1 MSERTEQLPLAK
13 PDLSGRESELVAE
26 VIASGRLSLGPM
38 QDRFEKG
45 FAAWLGVDDAVAVSS
60 GTAALHLCVR
70 ALGWGAGDR
79 VVTTPFTFVASAN
92 SLLYEGVEPIFADV
106 DPVTLCIDP
115 DQIESALDESTV
127 GVLPVHIFGWPAAMP
142 EIERIASSHGLG
154 ILEDACQALG
164 SVCSDGR
171 MVGSRGNASIFA
183 FYANKQLTTGEGG
196 MVIPADAKAADLAR
210 SERNQG
216 RAADMDTVDHER
228 LGFNYRLSEIA
239 SAIGVAQMERLDS
252 LLAERERVA
261 DLYAEA
267 LKGIGGA
274 PAGEGD
280 FDGLLLPCADRG
292 SEHRSWFVY
301 PVRVPTGT
309 DVAAVARAL
318 TEEGVSAK
326 PYLPCVHLLP
336 DYRERFG
343 SREGLCPNAEAASR
357 RSLAL
362 PFHGGMSPEEVER
375 AALTLQRVL
384 ERGGGDG

>member
-115 DQIESALDESTV
+115 DQIESALDDSTV

-252 LLAERERVA
+252 LLADRQRVA

-309 DVAAVARAL
+309 DVVAVARAL
-318 TEEGVSAK
+318 TGEGVSAK

>member
-1 MSERTEQLPLAK
+1 MNESTGQMPLAK

-38 QDRFEKG
+38 QDRFERE

-70 ALGWGAGDR
+70 ALGWSDGDR

-92 SLLYEGVEPIFADV
+92 SLLYEGVEPVFVDV
-106 DPVTLCIDP
+106 DPITLCIDP
-115 DQIESALDESTV
+115 DQIESHLDPATV
-127 GVLPVHIFGWPAAMP
+127 GILPVHIFGWPAAMP
-142 EIERIASSHGLG
+142 EIEKIASARDLG

-171 MVGSRGNASIFA
+171 MVGARGNASIFA

-196 MVIPADAKAADLAR
+196 MVIPADRKAAELAR

-239 SAIGVAQMERLDS
+239 SAIGVAQMERLDY
-252 LLAERERVA
+252 LLTERKRVA
-261 DLYAEA
+261 DLYAETMR
-267 LKGIGGA
+267 GIGGA

-280 FDGLLLPCADRG
+280 FDGLVLPCTDRG
-292 SEHRSWFVY
+292 KEHRSWFVY
-301 PVRVPTGT
+301 PVRIPTGI
-309 DVAAVARAL
+309 DVVAVARAL
-318 TEEGVSAK
+318 TDDGVSAK

-343 SREGLCPNAEAASR
+343 SREGLCPNAEDASR

-362 PFHGGMSPEEVER
+362 PFHGGMQQEDVER
-375 AALTLQRVL
+375 AVSTLARVL
-384 ERGGGDG
+384 ERGVGEG

>member
-1 MSERTEQLPLAK
+1 VSERTEQLPLAK

-309 DVAAVARAL
+309 DVVAVARAL
-318 TEEGVSAK
+318 TGEGVSAK

>member
-115 DQIESALDESTV
+115 GQIESALDESTV

-309 DVAAVARAL
+309 DVVAVARAL
-318 TEEGVSAK
+318 TGEGVSAK

>member
-1 MSERTEQLPLAK
+1 MSERTEQMPLAK

-309 DVAAVARAL
+309 DVVAVARAL
-318 TEEGVSAK
+318 TGEGVSAK

>member
-309 DVAAVARAL
+309 DVVAVARAL
-318 TEEGVSAK
+318 TGEGVSAK

>member
-1 MSERTEQLPLAK
+1 MSERTEQMPLAK

-92 SLLYEGVEPIFADV
+92 SLLYEGVEPVFADV

-115 DQIESALDESTV
+115 DQIESALDSSTV

-196 MVIPADAKAADLAR
+196 MVIPADAKAAELAR

-261 DLYAEA
+261 DLYADA

-301 PVRVPTGT
+301 PVRVPTGM
-309 DVAAVARAL
+309 DVVAVARAL

>member
-1 MSERTEQLPLAK
+1 MSERTEQMPLAK

-38 QDRFEKG
+38 QDRFEKD

-92 SLLYEGVEPIFADV
+92 SLLYEGVEPVFADV

-196 MVIPADAKAADLAR
+196 MVIPADAKAAELAR

-309 DVAAVARAL
+309 DVVAVARAL
-318 TEEGVSAK
+318 TGEGVSAK

>member
-115 DQIESALDESTV
+115 DQIESALDDSTV

-196 MVIPADAKAADLAR
+196 MVIPADAKAAELAR

-252 LLAERERVA
+252 LLADRQRVA

>member
-1 MSERTEQLPLAK
+1 MTGGAEQLPLAK
-13 PDLSGRESELVAE
+13 PDLTGRESELVAE

-38 QDRFEKG
+38 QERFERD

-70 ALGWGAGDR
+70 ALGWSGGDR

-92 SLLYEGVEPIFADV
+92 SLLYEGAEPVFVDV
-106 DPVTLCIDP
+106 DPITLCIDP
-115 DQIESALDESTV
+115 DQIESSLDPATV

-142 EIERIASSHGLG
+142 EIEQIASKHGLG

-164 SVCSDGR
+164 SVCSDGTK
-171 MVGSRGNASIFA
+171 VGARGNAAIFA

-196 MVIPADAKAADLAR
+196 MVIPRDAEAAELAR

-239 SAIGVAQMERLDS
+239 SAIGVAQMERLDH
-252 LLAERERVA
+252 LLDERQRVA

-267 LKGIGGA
+267 LKGIGGS

-280 FDGLLLPCADRG
+280 FEGLLLPCADRG
-292 SEHRSWFVY
+292 NEHRSWFVY

-309 DVAAVARAL
+309 DVVAVARAL

-326 PYLPCVHLLP
+326 PYLPWVHLLP

-343 SREGLCPNAEAASR
+343 SREGLCPNAEAAYK

-362 PFHGGMSPEEVER
+362 PFHGGMTAEEVER
-375 AALTLQRVL
+375 AALTLHRVL
-384 ERGGGDG
+384 EREGGDD

>member
-1 MSERTEQLPLAK
+1 MSERTEQMPLAK

-196 MVIPADAKAADLAR
+196 MVIPADAKAAELAR

-252 LLAERERVA
+252 LLADRQRVA

-267 LKGIGGA
+267 LKGIGAA

>member
-1 MSERTEQLPLAK
+1 MSEGTEQLPLAK

-38 QDRFEKG
+38 QERFERD

-70 ALGWGAGDR
+70 ALGWSGGDR

-92 SLLYEGVEPIFADV
+92 SLLYEGVEPVFVDV
-106 DPVTLCIDP
+106 DPITLCIDP
-115 DQIESALDESTV
+115 DQIESSLDPATV

-142 EIERIASSHGLG
+142 EIERIASTHGLG

-164 SVCSDGR
+164 SVCSDGTK
-171 MVGSRGNASIFA
+171 VGARGNASIFA

-196 MVIPADAKAADLAR
+196 MVIPADAEAAELAR

-239 SAIGVAQMERLDS
+239 SAIGVAQMERLDH
-252 LLAERERVA
+252 LLDERQRVA
-261 DLYAEA
+261 DLYTGA
-267 LKGIGGA
+267 LKGIGGN

-309 DVAAVARAL
+309 DVVAVARAL
-318 TEEGVSAK
+318 TEEGISAK

-343 SREGLCPNAEAASR
+343 SREGLCPNAEAASK

-362 PFHGGMSPEEVER
+362 PFHGGMTAEEVER
-375 AALTLQRVL
+375 AALTLRLVL
-384 ERGGGDG
+384 EREGGDA

>member
-1 MSERTEQLPLAK
+1 MPLAK

-92 SLLYEGVEPIFADV
+92 SLLYEGVEPVFADV

-115 DQIESALDESTV
+115 DQIESALDSSTV

-196 MVIPADAKAADLAR
+196 MVIPADAKAAELAR

-261 DLYAEA
+261 DLYADA

-301 PVRVPTGT
+301 PVRVPTGM
-309 DVAAVARAL
+309 DVVAVARAL

>member
-1 MSERTEQLPLAK
+1 MSERTEQMPLAK

-115 DQIESALDESTV
+115 DQIETALDSSTV

-252 LLAERERVA
+252 LLADRQRVA

-267 LKGIGGA
+267 LKGIGAA

-309 DVAAVARAL
+309 DVVAVARAL
-318 TEEGVSAK
+318 TGEGVSAK

>member
-1 MSERTEQLPLAK
+1 MSEPTEQMPLAK
-13 PDLSGRESELVAE
+13 PDLSGREAELVAE

-38 QDRFEKG
+38 QEQFERD
-45 FAAWLGVDDAVAVSS
+45 FAGWLGVPDAVAVSS

-70 ALGWGAGDR
+70 ALGWDRGDQ
-79 VVTTPFTFVASAN
+79 VITTPFTFVASAN
-92 SLLYEGVEPIFADV
+92 CLLYEGVEPVFADV
-106 DPVTLCIDP
+106 DPITLCIDP
-115 DQIESALDESTV
+115 QEIERKVDATTA

-142 EIERIASSHGLG
+142 EIEQIASANDLE

-164 SVCSDGR
+164 SICSDGR

-196 MVIPADAKAADLAR
+196 MLIPTDSSMASRTR

-216 RAADMDTVDHER
+216 RAADMNTVDHER

-239 SAIGVAQMERLDS
+239 SAIGVGQMERLDQ
-252 LLAERERVA
+252 LLADRARVA
-261 DLYAEA
+261 SLYADA
-267 LKGIGGA
+267 LSAIGA
-274 PAGEGD
+274 SFAGEGD
-280 FDGLLLPCADRG
+280 FDGLLLPCKDRG
-292 SEHRSWFVY
+292 EERRSWFVY

-309 DVAAVARAL
+309 DVQLVAEKL
-318 TEEGVSAK
+318 TAIGVSAK

-343 SREGLCPNAEAASR
+343 YEAGTCPHAEAASK

-362 PFHGGMSPEEVER
+362 PFHGGMKESDVER
-375 AALTLQRVL
+375 AAEALKQVL
-384 ERGGGDG
+384 AETGGGS

>member
-1 MSERTEQLPLAK
+1 MSERTEQMPLAK

-38 QDRFEKG
+38 QDRFEKD

-92 SLLYEGVEPIFADV
+92 SLLYEGVEPVFADV

-115 DQIESALDESTV
+115 DQIESALDDSTV

-196 MVIPADAKAADLAR
+196 MVIPADAKAAELAR

-252 LLAERERVA
+252 LLADRQRVA
-261 DLYAEA
+261 DLYADA
-267 LKGIGGA
+267 LKGIGAA